1 MDRSL
6 RRAERA
12 AIVALV
18 VTVLLSLAKLG
29 VWMATSSLAVLSQ
42 TVDSALDI
50 VALVLLLLAV
60 RIATR
65 PADES
70 HHYGHGKA
78 ENLAAFA
85 QTIILLVV
93 VGGIVVEAVK
103 RLGGDPA
110 AVEAP
115 WYALGLLGLSAIVDG
130 FRVAVLLRAARREGS
145 EALRAG
151 AVNFATDIGTA
162 VVALVS
168 LLLVRSGVERADSI
182 GGLIVAGAVVV
193 AAWRL
198 GRRSVGVLMDRSPGD
213 PVGAIAAA
221 AARAAGVSET
231 RRVRVRS
238 GGSRRGSSGLRF
250 SGRRRLFA
258 DVTVAAGRTASLER
272 AHDITEAVEREIERV
287 APGADVVVHVEPTS
301 ETSGYVERA
310 QAAASRAE
318 GVHEVHNV
326 LVHEFTQD
334 GRGKLHVTLHAKV
347 GPSTPLQE
355 AHDLS
360 ERIERAVTEELGAQ
374 ARVDT
379 HLEPLETSAVGT
391 DVTRS
396 RVDVVTT
403 IRRIA
408 LGEADVLD
416 CHEVLV
422 TDAGGELSVTA
433 HVRGRRDLPLAR
445 IHAASQ
451 RIEKSIHSQLL
462 DVGPVVIHFEP
473 D

>member
-1 MDRSL
+1 MDSSL

-12 AIVALV
+12 ALVALV

-60 RIATR
+60 RIAMR

-85 QTIILLVV
+85 QTILLLVV

-238 GGSRRGSSGLRF
+238 GGSR
-250 SGRRRLFA
+250 LFA

-272 AHDITEAVEREIERV
+272 AHDITEEVEREIERV

-326 LVHEFTQD
+326 LVHEFTED

-347 GPSTPLQE
+347 GPATPLQE

-360 ERIERAVTEELGAQ
+360 ERIERAVTEELGAE

-396 RVDVVTT
+396 RVDVVTAV
-403 IRRIA
+403 RRIA
-408 LGEADVLD
+408 LAEADVLD

-451 RIEKSIHSQLL
+451 RIEKDIHSRLL

>member
-18 VTVLLSLAKLG
+18 VTVVLSLAKLG

-42 TVDSALDI
+42 AVDSALDI

-238 GGSRRGSSGLRF
+238 GGS
-250 SGRRRLFA
+250 RLFA

>member
-162 VVALVS
+162 IVALVS

-238 GGSRRGSSGLRF
+238 GGS
-250 SGRRRLFA
+250 RLFA